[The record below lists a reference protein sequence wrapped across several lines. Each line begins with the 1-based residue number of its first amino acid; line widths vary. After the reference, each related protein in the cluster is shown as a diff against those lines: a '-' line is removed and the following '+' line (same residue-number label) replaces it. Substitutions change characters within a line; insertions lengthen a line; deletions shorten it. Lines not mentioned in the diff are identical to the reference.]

1 MSLSSRGLAYVLTV
15 AIYAGNRDVVDVAN
29 TSDRI
34 YKAIN
39 INPSFNSDEARA
51 DVYAQLAEK
60 LTAATPFKDAVHIV
74 ETALYNTELALR
86 THG

>member
-1 MSLSSRGLAYVLTV
+1 MLNNRGQAYVLAV
-15 AIYAGNRDVVDVAN
+15 AIYAGNRDTVDVEE

-39 INPSFNSDEARA
+39 INPAFSSDEARA

-60 LTAATPFKDAVHIV
+60 LTATTPFAKAVEVI
-74 ETALYNTELALR
+74 EAALFNTELALR